1 MVAEWEIINSGKG
14 GWDMQLNQSDRTKK
28 IEKIISAF
36 SKMQK
41 LPKTLIRYGT
51 YIFTGI
57 FVIGMILVIL
67 NNTVLQFDPYLDMVS
82 KEIVKT
88 SFVIAAEAVIG
99 GLIIDYVF
107 RK

>member
-1 MVAEWEIINSGKG
+1 
-14 GWDMQLNQSDRTKK
+14 MQLKQSNRTNN

-36 SKMQK
+36 GKMQK

-51 YIFTGI
+51 YIFTFI

-67 NNTVLQFDPYLDMVS
+67 NHTLLPFDPYLDMVS

-88 SFVIAAEAVIG
+88 SFIIAAEAIIG
-99 GLIIDYVF
+99 GLIMDYVF
-107 RK
+107 KK